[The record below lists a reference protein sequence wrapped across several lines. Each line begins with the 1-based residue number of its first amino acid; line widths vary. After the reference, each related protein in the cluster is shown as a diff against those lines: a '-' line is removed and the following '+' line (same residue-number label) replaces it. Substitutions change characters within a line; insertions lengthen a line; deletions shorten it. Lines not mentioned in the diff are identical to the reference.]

1 MSKAGISI
9 DIPGFGLRHI
19 DKLLTD
25 YTGTLSSGGRLTEGV
40 RESLNRLAE
49 LLEIH
54 VITADTFGLARE
66 ELRGI
71 DTVFFLLAGERQD
84 VQKQAYGER
93 LGLAHCVVFGN
104 GNNDRLLLK
113 AAKEFGG
120 IAIAV
125 DNGEGCATDA
135 LIHSHIFIVGAV
147 NALNLLLEPK
157 GCKATL
163 RF

>member
-9 DIPGFGLRHI
+9 DIPGFGRKHI
-19 DKLLTD
+19 TTMLTD
-25 YTGTLSSGGRLTEGV
+25 YTGTLSCGGRLSAGV
-40 RESLNRLAE
+40 KDALLRLAE

-54 VITADTFGLARE
+54 VITADTFGYAGE
-66 ELRGI
+66 ELKGVPLNLFR
-71 DTVFFLLAGERQD
+71 LAGERHD
-84 VQKQAYGER
+84 LEKQKYGEKI
-93 LGLAHCVVFGN
+93 GLEHCVVFGN

-113 AAKEFGG
+113 AAKESGG

-135 LIHSHIFIVGAV
+135 LLNSNILIVGAL

-157 GCKATL
+157 GSKATL
-163 RF
+163 RS